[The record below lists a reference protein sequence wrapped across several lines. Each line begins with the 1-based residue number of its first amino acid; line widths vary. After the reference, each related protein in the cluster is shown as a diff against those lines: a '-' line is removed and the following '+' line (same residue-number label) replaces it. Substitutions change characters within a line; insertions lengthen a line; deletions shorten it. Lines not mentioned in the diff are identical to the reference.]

1 MTSVNICNQNKINS
15 MKLKKVVFPVA
26 GHGSRFLPATK
37 ATPKEMLPIV
47 DKPLI
52 QYAVEE
58 ALDAGFT
65 ELIFITGKTKRA
77 ITDHFDVTLEIG
89 VSNITEKKK
98 KLFEEMNNIIPKNCS
113 CIYIRQGEPLGLG
126 HAILQAKPV
135 LADEPFAVVLA
146 DDLIDAKPGA
156 LKQMVDIYNDDKSSL
171 IAVQQVA
178 KAESV
183 HYGMIDCPEFNK
195 GIGKISNIIE
205 KPQPEDAPSE
215 FGVVGRYIFS
225 NQILDYLAKT
235 KVGTGN
241 EIQLTD
247 AIKSMLGSNIVS
259 AYVFQGIRYDC
270 GDKLGFVKANLEY
283 ALKNKHFGDEL
294 ESYLRNRLA

>member
-1 MTSVNICNQNKINS
+1 MR
-15 MKLKKVVFPVA
+15 LKKVVFPVA

-37 ATPKEMLPIV
+37 ATPKEMLPVV

-58 ALDAGFT
+58 ALEAGFT

-89 VSNITEKKK
+89 VSNMTDKKK
-98 KLFEEMNNIIPKNCS
+98 QLFDEINNIIPKSAS

-135 LADEPFAVVLA
+135 LGDEPFAVVLA
-146 DDLIDAKPGA
+146 DDLIDAKPGV
-156 LKQMVDIYNDDKSSL
+156 LKQMVDRYDDSNTSL
-171 IAVQQVA
+171 IAVEKII
-178 KAESV
+178 KADSI
-183 HYGMIDCPEFNK
+183 HYGMIKIDSFNK
-195 GIGKISNIIE
+195 ALANIIDIIE
-205 KPQPEDAPSE
+205 KPDPVDAPSD
-215 FGVVGRYIFS
+215 FGVVGRYIFT

-235 KVGTGN
+235 NVGTGN

-247 AIKSMLGSNIVS
+247 AIKSMLATNNVS
-259 AYVFQGIRYDC
+259 AYEFSGTRYDC
-270 GDKLGFVKANLEY
+270 GDKLGFVKANIEY
-283 ALKNKHFGDEL
+283 ALKNNDFGVEL
-294 ESYLRNRLA
+294 ESYLRNRLT